1 MVVEE
6 EEAAGWEGSGPVRGR
21 GMMLPCAVGKPGLGT
36 REAGSAGE
44 EEEEEIGGPPA
55 LLVPRVGKGGWR
67 T

>member
-1 MVVEE
+1 
-6 EEAAGWEGSGPVRGR
+6 
-21 GMMLPCAVGKPGLGT
+21 MMLPCAVGKPGLGT

-44 EEEEEIGGPPA
+44 EEEEIGGPPA